1 MHLKSLSLKGFKSF
15 AETTKISL
23 SPGVTVVVGP
33 NGSGKSNI
41 VDAITWV
48 LGAQGPRVLRSQ
60 KMEDVIFAGSSKRSA
75 LGRAE
80 VTLVL
85 DNEDSTLEIP
95 SAEVAIT
102 RSLNRAGDSEY
113 LVNGSEVRLVDLVE
127 LLADAHLGKSQHVII
142 GQGQID
148 QMLSSRPEDRRQVIE
163 EAAGIHKHRRRRE
176 RAERRL
182 LSSDADVERAND
194 LLREVKR
201 QVKPIQAQA
210 FAFTRAEELKARRGE
225 LRAFLA
231 GSTLRRYLG
240 EYEKAEEVKQHIKA
254 DIQLLRDELA
264 VLDREVI
271 TPEPDVSLGETEVA
285 KRELDALQTRYLVVS
300 TRLRER
306 HSSLSRQLEQ
316 MTVPGELQRIED
328 RIERAR
334 AELEKVSSEAEELFS
349 EQERLESIGES
360 LKGFEVD
367 PDEIRRLRGSLLEV
381 SGRVSG
387 LVAQRSG
394 LTRTITDMES
404 QIEVLKK
411 RSMGVDSDLEVA
423 RGRLLELTASA
434 EEAFEPE
441 AAIAAIDPD
450 RLVDAI
456 EEIEAKIVQ
465 QRKVVSEASSE
476 VASNRASAK
485 ALESILGEQRRAARI
500 DEVRKFEG
508 VIGGLFELVGAKD
521 GYEKALEAVLGHL
534 STSILA
540 ETFEAAMEALLHFK
554 RDGSSFSAIISGGPW
569 GNEPGEEDISRY
581 APGEELTSKLIFSDP
596 RAEQP
601 VRGQL
606 KRVRVVENLS
616 EAIGYLQ
623 DFPEF
628 DFVTRSGELIRDFTL
643 FAPGTSVALPLS
655 DLMEARQRL
664 DHWSTELDRAS
675 KELELLEAELS
686 VSKQSLAEFNT
697 ASKRRRVLQEAR
709 SKEVSGLEGEVSNKS
724 FEKQELSRRFSEV
737 ESSLVDQRLQ
747 LQETVLEL
755 EKQEE
760 SRSDLEALV
769 SNLEVRQAEFDRKK
783 KALEVL
789 QSEFRLKTAAIQERK
804 RLATA
809 AEAEAVASKDMV
821 SEQLVIQAKEREKI
835 QSELDKVK
843 SQIGLLGEVEG
854 LLSEAVGNLSR
865 LSSQVVGVLN
875 KKAEQLSRIST
886 TKADVGEK
894 LGLLNEELHKKELI
908 STEARTIYAASV
920 ERFSRDLEMTEQQ
933 ILAAPLPAA
942 SSSAHIAEQLEEL
955 ETELAKIG
963 PTNPYAQSELDE
975 ANKRITFLE
984 QQLEDVRSSRRE
996 LAKVTHQIEREMKAI
1011 FISALEDINRSFHN
1025 IFSELFPGGEA
1036 SVVLLDPANVLE
1048 SGIEF
1053 ELSIPSKK
1061 VKRMSL
1067 LSGGE
1072 RSMVALAF
1080 LFAVFQSRP
1089 SPFVILDE
1097 VEAALDDKNL
1107 GRFLGLLDL
1116 FRSSSQL
1123 LVISHQKRTME
1134 VADVL
1139 LGATMDHSGTTKII
1153 REEISQRLPLI
1164 KVEA

>member
-1 MHLKSLSLKGFKSF
+1 MHLKSLTLKGFKSF
-15 AETTKISL
+15 AETTRISL

-48 LGAQGPRVLRSQ
+48 LGAQGPRLLRSQ
-60 KMEDVIFAGSSKRSA
+60 KMEDVIFAGSSQRSA

-148 QMLSSRPEDRRQVIE
+148 QMLSTRPEDRRQIIE

-176 RAERRL
+176 RADRRL
-182 LSSDADVERAND
+182 LSSDADVERASV

-201 QVKPIQAQA
+201 QVRPIQAQA
-210 FAFTRAEELKARRGE
+210 AAFNRAEEIKARRGE

-231 GSTLRRYLG
+231 GSTLQRLLG
-240 EYEKAEEVKQHIKA
+240 EYEKAEEMKQHFKG
-254 DIQLLRDELA
+254 DIQLLRNELSR
-264 VLDREVI
+264 LDLVKI
-271 TPEPDVSLGETEVA
+271 IPEPTVSLGETEVT
-285 KRELDALQTRYLVVS
+285 KRELDSLKTRYLVTS

-306 HSSLSRQLEQ
+306 RTSLERQLDQ
-316 MTVPGELQRIED
+316 MTVPGELKRIEE

-334 AELEKVSSEAEELFS
+334 VELERVSGEAEELFL
-349 EQERLESIGES
+349 EQERLEALAQS
-360 LKGFEVD
+360 LKDYETD
-367 PDEIRRLRGSLLEV
+367 PEGIKDTRRLLLEV
-381 SGRVSG
+381 STRVSG

-394 LTRTITDMES
+394 LIKVVGEMEV
-404 QIEVLKK
+404 QIESLKK
-411 RSMGVDSDLEVA
+411 RSVGAESAIELASE
-423 RGRLLELTASA
+423 RLLRLTSGA
-434 EEAFEPE
+434 EESVDPDGVAEGL
-441 AAIAAIDPD
+441 DPD
-450 RLVDAI
+450 RLADEI
-456 EEIEAKIVQ
+456 EEIESKIVV
-465 QRKVVSEASSE
+465 QRKMVGDAQSE

-485 ALESILGEQRRAARI
+485 ALESLLGEQRRMARL
-500 DEVRKFEG
+500 DEVSKLEG
-508 VIGGLFELVGAKD
+508 VIGGLFELVGATD

-540 ETFEAAMEALLHFK
+540 ESFDAALAALAHFQ
-554 RDGSSFSAIISGGPW
+554 RDGSSFSAIISGDIQGSHL
-569 GNEPGEEDISRY
+569 EEVGFKGD
-581 APGEELTSKLIFSDP
+581 APGEELASKLVFSDH
-596 RAEQP
+596 RAKRP
-601 VRGQL
+601 VLAQL
-606 KRVRVVENLS
+606 GRVRVVADLR
-616 EAIGYLQ
+616 EAIWYLK
-623 DFPEF
+623 DNPDF

-664 DHWSTELDRAS
+664 EHWTVEFDVVS
-675 KELELLEAELS
+675 KELALLEARLS
-686 VSKQSLAEFNT
+686 VAKQRLAAFN
-697 ASKRRRVLQEAR
+697 AAAKRKADLFAAR
-709 SKEVSGLEGEVSNKS
+709 SLEISTLEREVSNKR
-724 FEKQELSRRFSEV
+724 FEKEELSRMLGEFEATL
-737 ESSLVDQRLQ
+737 ETQRLQ
-747 LQETVLEL
+747 LQETVLAL
-755 EKQEE
+755 EEGEKERSLLDASLADLE
-760 SRSDLEALV
+760 SRFT
-769 SNLEVRQAEFDRKK
+769 EFDRKRR
-783 KALEVL
+783 AFDVL
-789 QSEFRLKTAAIQERK
+789 QSEFRLKTTAIQERK
-804 RLATA
+804 KSAIA
-809 AEAEAVASKDMV
+809 AEEEALASKEMV
-821 SEQLVIQAKEREKI
+821 SEQLVLQAKERDKV
-835 QSELDKVK
+835 QSELAILQC
-843 SQIGLLGEVEG
+843 QIERLIEAEALLAVTQEG
-854 LLSEAVGNLSR
+854 LDR
-865 LSSQVVGVLN
+865 LTSQVEAILSQ
-875 KKAEQLSRIST
+875 KEDQISRI
-886 TKADVGEK
+886 AVNRAEIVEK
-894 LGLLNEELHKKELI
+894 LGSLNEELHKKELL

-920 ERFSRDLEMTEQQ
+920 ERFTRELELTEQQ
-933 ILAAPLPAA
+933 ILTAPLPAA
-942 SSSAHIAEQLEEL
+942 SSASRTAEQLEEL
-955 ETELAKIG
+955 EAELAKIG
-963 PTNPYAQSELDE
+963 PTNPYAESELKE
-975 ANKRITFLE
+975 ANERISFLE
-984 QQLEDVRSSRRE
+984 QQLEDVRSSRKE
-996 LAKVTHQIEREMKAI
+996 LAKVAHQIEREMKAI
-1011 FISALEDINRSFHN
+1011 FVSALEDINRSFHT
-1025 IFSELFPGGEA
+1025 IFAELFPGGEA

-1116 FRSSSQL
+1116 FRTSSQL

-1139 LGATMDHSGTTKII
+1139 LGAAMDKSGTTKII

-1164 KVEA
+1164 KLEA

>member
-1 MHLKSLSLKGFKSF
+1 MHLKSLTLKGFKSF

-48 LGAQGPRVLRSQ
+48 LGAQGPRLLRSQ

-102 RSLNRAGDSEY
+102 RSLNKAGDSEY
-113 LVNGSEVRLVDLVE
+113 LINGSEVRLVDLVE

-148 QMLSSRPEDRRQVIE
+148 QMLSTRPEDRRQIIE

-176 RAERRL
+176 RADRRL
-182 LSSDADVERAND
+182 LSSDADVERAGD

-210 FAFTRAEELKARRGE
+210 AAFKRAEEIKKRRGE

-231 GSTLRRYLG
+231 GSTLQRHLG
-240 EYEKAEEVKQHIKA
+240 EYEKAEETKQHLKG
-254 DIQLLRDELA
+254 DIQLLRNELSL
-264 VLDREVI
+264 LDLERI
-271 TPEPDVSLGETEVA
+271 TPDPAVSLGETEVA
-285 KRELDALQTRYLVVS
+285 KRELDSLKTRYLVTS

-306 HSSLSRQLEQ
+306 RSSLERQLEQ
-316 MTVPGELQRIED
+316 MTVPGELQRIDE

-334 AELEKVSSEAEELFS
+334 AELERVSGEAEELFL
-349 EQERLESIGES
+349 EQERLESIAQS
-360 LKGFEVD
+360 LKDCEAD
-367 PDEIRRLRGSLLEV
+367 PEGIKNARWLLLEV
-381 SGRVSG
+381 STRVSG
-387 LVAQRSG
+387 LVAQKSG
-394 LTRTITDMES
+394 LSRAVSEMEV
-404 QIEVLKK
+404 QIESLKK
-411 RSMGVDSDLEVA
+411 RSIGVNSAIELASE
-423 RGRLLELTASA
+423 RLLGITSKA
-434 EEAFEPE
+434 EEQVE
-441 AAIAAIDPD
+441 AEGVAEVLDPD
-450 RLVDAI
+450 QLVGEI
-456 EEIEAKIVQ
+456 EEVESKITI
-465 QRKVVSEASSE
+465 QRKIVSEAQSE

-485 ALESILGEQRRAARI
+485 ALESLLGEQRRMARI
-500 DEVRKFEG
+500 DEVSKLEG

-521 GYEKALEAVLGHL
+521 GFEKALEAVLGHL

-540 ETFEAAMEALLHFK
+540 ESFDAAMAALPHFQ
-554 RDGSSFSAIISGGPW
+554 RDGSSFSAIISGGLKES
-569 GNEPGEEDISRY
+569 NLEDVGLKGGI
-581 APGEELTSKLIFSDP
+581 PGEELASKLVFSDP
-596 RAEQP
+596 RAMQP
-601 VRGQL
+601 VLAQL
-606 KRVRVVENLS
+606 GRVRVVDDLR
-616 EAIGYLQ
+616 EAIIYLK
-623 DFPEF
+623 DNPDF

-664 DHWSTELDRAS
+664 DHWNIEFDIAS
-675 KELELLEAELS
+675 KELGLLEAKLS
-686 VSKQSLAEFNT
+686 AAKQRLAAFN
-697 ASKRRRVLQEAR
+697 AAAKRQRDLFEAR
-709 SKEVSGLEGEVSNKS
+709 SQELSTLEREVSNKI
-724 FEKQELSRRFSEV
+724 FEKEEISRMLSELEV
-737 ESSLVDQRLQ
+737 NLETQKIQ
-747 LQETVLEL
+747 LQETVSTLEEGESERSLL
-755 EKQEE
+755 EA
-760 SRSDLEALV
+760 SLSDLESSL
-769 SNLEVRQAEFDRKK
+769 AEFDRKK
-783 KALEVL
+783 RALEVL
-789 QSEFRLKTAAIQERK
+789 QSEFRLKTTAIQEHK
-804 RLATA
+804 RSAIA
-809 AEAEAVASKDMV
+809 AEKEALESREMV
-821 SEQLVIQAKEREKI
+821 SEQLVLQAKERDNL
-835 QSELDKVK
+835 QSELATV
-843 SQIGLLGEVEG
+843 QLQMERLTEVE
-854 LLSEAVGNLSR
+854 LLITAAQEGLSR
-865 LSSQVVGVLN
+865 LTSQVVAIL
-875 KKAEQLSRIST
+875 EQKEGQISRIAGT
-886 TKADVGEK
+886 RAEIGER
-894 LGLLNEELHKKELI
+894 LDLLNEELHKKELH

-920 ERFSRDLEMTEQQ
+920 ERFTRELEMTEQQ
-933 ILAAPLPAA
+933 ILSAPLPAA
-942 SSSAHIAEQLEEL
+942 SSSSRTAEQLEEL
-955 ETELAKIG
+955 DAELAKIG
-963 PTNPYAQSELDE
+963 PTNPYAESELEE
-975 ANKRITFLE
+975 ANERISFLE
-984 QQLEDVRSSRRE
+984 QQLEDVRSSRKE
-996 LAKVTHQIEREMKAI
+996 LAKVAHQIEREMKAI
-1011 FISALEDINRSFHN
+1011 FVSALEDINRSFHT

-1116 FRSSSQL
+1116 FRTSSQL

-1139 LGATMDHSGTTKII
+1139 IGAAMDTSGTTKII

-1164 KVEA
+1164 KLEA

>member
-1 MHLKSLSLKGFKSF
+1 M
-15 AETTKISL
+15 
-23 SPGVTVVVGP
+23 
-33 NGSGKSNI
+33 
-41 VDAITWV
+41 
-48 LGAQGPRVLRSQ
+48 
-60 KMEDVIFAGSSKRSA
+60 
-75 LGRAE
+75 
-80 VTLVL
+80 
-85 DNEDSTLEIP
+85 
-95 SAEVAIT
+95 
-102 RSLNRAGDSEY
+102 
-113 LVNGSEVRLVDLVE
+113 
-127 LLADAHLGKSQHVII
+127 
-142 GQGQID
+142 
-148 QMLSSRPEDRRQVIE
+148 
-163 EAAGIHKHRRRRE
+163 
-176 RAERRL
+176 
-182 LSSDADVERAND
+182 
-194 LLREVKR
+194 
-201 QVKPIQAQA
+201 
-210 FAFTRAEELKARRGE
+210 
-225 LRAFLA
+225 
-231 GSTLRRYLG
+231 
-240 EYEKAEEVKQHIKA
+240 
-254 DIQLLRDELA
+254 
-264 VLDREVI
+264 
-271 TPEPDVSLGETEVA
+271 
-285 KRELDALQTRYLVVS
+285 
-300 TRLRER
+300 
-306 HSSLSRQLEQ
+306 
-316 MTVPGELQRIED
+316 
-328 RIERAR
+328 
-334 AELEKVSSEAEELFS
+334 
-349 EQERLESIGES
+349 
-360 LKGFEVD
+360 
-367 PDEIRRLRGSLLEV
+367 
-381 SGRVSG
+381 
-387 LVAQRSG
+387 
-394 LTRTITDMES
+394 
-404 QIEVLKK
+404 
-411 RSMGVDSDLEVA
+411 
-423 RGRLLELTASA
+423 
-434 EEAFEPE
+434 
-441 AAIAAIDPD
+441 
-450 RLVDAI
+450 
-456 EEIEAKIVQ
+456 
-465 QRKVVSEASSE
+465 
-476 VASNRASAK
+476 
-485 ALESILGEQRRAARI
+485 
-500 DEVRKFEG
+500 
-508 VIGGLFELVGAKD
+508 
-521 GYEKALEAVLGHL
+521 
-534 STSILA
+534 
-540 ETFEAAMEALLHFK
+540 
-554 RDGSSFSAIISGGPW
+554 
-569 GNEPGEEDISRY
+569 
-581 APGEELTSKLIFSDP
+581 
-596 RAEQP
+596 
-601 VRGQL
+601 
-606 KRVRVVENLS
+606 
-616 EAIGYLQ
+616 
-623 DFPEF
+623 
-628 DFVTRSGELIRDFTL
+628 
-643 FAPGTSVALPLS
+643 
-655 DLMEARQRL
+655 
-664 DHWSTELDRAS
+664 
-675 KELELLEAELS
+675 
-686 VSKQSLAEFNT
+686 
-697 ASKRRRVLQEAR
+697 
-709 SKEVSGLEGEVSNKS
+709 
-724 FEKQELSRRFSEV
+724 
-737 ESSLVDQRLQ
+737 DQRLQ

-809 AEAEAVASKDMV
+809 AEAEAMASKDMV